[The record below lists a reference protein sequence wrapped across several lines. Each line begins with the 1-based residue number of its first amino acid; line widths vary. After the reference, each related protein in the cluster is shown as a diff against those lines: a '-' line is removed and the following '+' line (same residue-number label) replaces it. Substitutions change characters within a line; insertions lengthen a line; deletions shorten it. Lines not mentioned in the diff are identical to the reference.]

1 MTRFAVRFVSIV
13 AVLFVPMLSG
23 ADWPQFRGPGGSG
36 VSDDTGL
43 PVSWTAEEN
52 VIWKTAL
59 PGFGASSPIVLGEKI
74 FLTAYSG
81 YGLDGDEPG
90 QQEDLRL
97 HVLCADRKTGE
108 IIWDKSTEARP
119 GEQEYGRMIGLHG
132 YASGTPATDGQ
143 AVYAFFGRSGV
154 KAYDLDGK
162 LLWSALVGDG
172 TDKWGSATS
181 PILTDKLVII
191 NASIESQ
198 SLVAL
203 DKSTGEEVWR
213 TEGINRS
220 WATPAL
226 VDLDDVDLDDVDLDD
241 GKQEI
246 VVSMEGE
253 VRGYDPASG
262 EQLWNCKAVQD
273 YVTPLVIAHEGIVY
287 VTGGRTP
294 LTIAI
299 RAGGTGNVTES
310 HVLWKLKKTSKITS
324 PLLYEGH
331 LYWVSQRGVA
341 GCIDAASGEVIYEE
355 RLKISGG
362 GDKVYAS
369 LALADGKLYAVS
381 RQGGTFVLALG
392 EEFKQLAHNDLGD
405 ESVFNATPAFCD
417 GKLLLR
423 SNRYLY
429 CIGQ

>member
-1 MTRFAVRFVSIV
+1 MTRIAVRFVSIV
-13 AVLFVPMLSG
+13 AVLFVPVLCG

-43 PVSWTAEEN
+43 PVSWNAEEN

-81 YGLDGDEPG
+81 YGLDPDEPG

-97 HVLCADRKTGE
+97 HVLCADRKTGD
-108 IIWDKSTEARP
+108 IIWDKSTEARLP
-119 GEQEYGRMIGLHG
+119 DQEYGRMVALHG

-143 AVYAFFGRSGV
+143 AVYVFFGRSGV

-162 LLWSALVGDG
+162 PLWSTLVGDA
-172 TDKWGSATS
+172 THHWGSGTS
-181 PILTDKLVII
+181 PILTDELVII
-191 NASIESQ
+191 NASVESK

-203 DKSTGEEVWR
+203 KKSTGKEVWR
-213 TEGINRS
+213 AEGIGRS

-226 VDLDDVDLDDVDLDD
+226 VDLDD
-241 GKQEI
+241 GKQEL
-246 VVSMEGE
+246 VVSFEGE

-273 YVTPLVIAHEGIVY
+273 YVVPLVISHEGVVY
-287 VTGGRTP
+287 VTGGRKQ
-294 LTIAI
+294 LTMAI
-299 RAGGTGNVTES
+299 RAGGRGDVTES
-310 HVLWKLKKTSKITS
+310 HVLWKLKKTSKIPS
-324 PLLYEGH
+324 PLLHDGY
-331 LYWVSQRGVA
+331 LYWVNQRGIVS
-341 GCIDAASGEVIYEE
+341 CIDATAGEVIYEE
-355 RLKISGG
+355 RLDISGG

-369 LALADGKLYAVS
+369 LALADGKLYVVS
-381 RQGGTFVLALG
+381 RIGGTFVLAVG
-392 EEFKQLAHNDLGD
+392 DQFKQLAHNDLGD
-405 ESVFNATPAFCD
+405 ESVFNATPVFCD

-423 SNRYLY
+423 SDRYLY
-429 CIGQ
+429 CIGK

>member
-1 MTRFAVRFVSIV
+1 MTRCTMRFVSIV
-13 AVLFVPMLSG
+13 VVLLVPVLCG

-43 PVSWTAEEN
+43 PQSWTAEEN
-52 VIWKTAL
+52 VVWKTAL

-81 YGLDGDEPG
+81 YGLDSDEPG
-90 QQEDLRL
+90 EQAELRL

-108 IIWDKSTEARP
+108 IVWDKSTEARP
-119 GEQEYGRMIGLHG
+119 GGQEYGRMIGLHG

-143 AVYAFFGRSGV
+143 AVYTFFGRSGV
-154 KAYDLDGK
+154 KAYDLDGE

-172 TDKWGSATS
+172 THGWGSGTS

-191 NASIESQ
+191 NASVESQ

-203 DKSTGEEVWR
+203 EKSTGEEVWR
-213 TEGINRS
+213 AEGINRS

-226 VDLDDVDLDDVDLDD
+226 INLDE

-287 VTGGRTP
+287 VTGGRKP
-294 LTIAI
+294 LTLAI
-299 RAGGTGNVTES
+299 RAGGTGDVTES
-310 HVLWKLKKTSKITS
+310 HVLWRIKKTSKITS
-324 PLLYEGH
+324 PLLHDGH
-331 LYWVSQRGVA
+331 LYWVSQRGA
-341 GCIDAASGEVIYEE
+341 AACIDAASGEVIYEE

-381 RQGGTFVLALG
+381 RQGGTFVLAVG
-392 EEFKQLAHNDLGD
+392 EEFKQLAHNELGD
-405 ESVFNATPAFCD
+405 ESVFNATPVFSD

-423 SNRYLY
+423 SDRYLY
-429 CIGQ
+429 CIGH